1 MVETPIM
8 PELLIR
14 RGEFDPD
21 PGLVRLR
28 EEGRLVRVSMPFG
41 VDAWLVTRLG
51 DVRKLLADTARVSNV
66 IPADRLPIAEMGV
79 SAEEFERS
87 QTGNPL
93 AMDPPEHT
101 RLRRLLTPSFT
112 MRQMRL
118 LEPRVQHIV
127 EDHLVAMERAGAPVD
142 LVQAFALPIPS
153 LVICEL
159 LGVPYEERAEFQR
172 RSSRLLD
179 LSLPPRARQDA
190 FQEMR
195 NYLAGLVTHKRTGLR
210 EGILSALIRDHGES
224 LATEELI
231 GIGTILLVAGHETT
245 ANMLGLATL
254 ALLRHPD
261 QLEIVR
267 DRPEQVEAAV
277 EELLR
282 WLSVV
287 TTSLTRITVEPV
299 EIAGHRVEAGELLL
313 MSLPAANR
321 DPGLVCE
328 PDVLDVTRGEIGHLA
343 FGHGLHHC
351 LGAPLARMEL
361 RIALPALLRRFPGL
375 RLADDPGTAVE
386 FRDASLVYGVTS
398 LPVAW

>member
-1 MVETPIM
+1 MVETPTF
-8 PELLIR
+8 PALLYR

-21 PGLVRLR
+21 PGLIRLR

-41 VDAWLVTRLG
+41 VDAWLVTRLQ
-51 DVRKLLADTARVSNV
+51 DVRELLADTARVSNV
-66 IPADRLPIAEMGV
+66 IPAHRLPLAETGV

-112 MRQMRL
+112 MRQIRL
-118 LEPRVQHIV
+118 LEPRVRHIV
-127 EDHLVAMERAGAPVD
+127 EDHLAAMERAGAPVD

-159 LGVPYEERAEFQR
+159 LGVPYEEREEFQR

-179 LSLPPRARQDA
+179 LSLPPQTRQAA

-195 NYLAGLVTHKRTGLR
+195 DYLAGLVTHKRAGLQ

-231 GIGTILLVAGHETT
+231 GIGTVLLVAGHETT

-287 TTSLTRITVEPV
+287 TTSLTRVTVEPV
-299 EIAGHRVEAGELLL
+299 EIAGQRIDAGELLL

-321 DPGLVCE
+321 DPGLVPE

-375 RLADDPGTAVE
+375 RLADPGTAVE